1 MRHSRARGSAT
12 RNRRMAKVRVALGM
26 TPPPAGGFASGP
38 HVLHDAALF
47 TDLYELTMAAACFR
61 EDLRAT
67 ATFSLFVRRL
77 PPERGFL
84 LAAGLADV
92 LEYLRALRFTP
103 EGLEWLASLGRFG
116 SAFLDHLAGLRF
128 TGAVRAMP
136 EGTAVFAEEP
146 LLEVTAPLIEA
157 Q

>member
-1 MRHSRARGSAT
+1 
-12 RNRRMAKVRVALGM
+12 MAKVRVALGM

-61 EDLRAT
+61 ADLKPT

-84 LAAGLADV
+84 LAAGLEDV
-92 LEYLRALRFTP
+92 LQYLLALRFTP
-103 EGLEWLASLGRFG
+103 GALEWLPPPRPVG
-116 SAFLDHLAGLRF
+116 
-128 TGAVRAMP
+128 
-136 EGTAVFAEEP
+136 
-146 LLEVTAPLIEA
+146 APLPGHLGGGPL
-157 Q
+157 